1 MFEVSELAL
10 LKLLPADKNE
20 LINTHYCYFCYFFQN
35 IIKKI
40 MKSYQNPSGLII
52 KTPKQTAKRKSQSQ
66 VTSSL
71 GHASG

>member
-35 IIKKI
+35 IIKK
-40 MKSYQNPSGLII
+40 NHEII
-52 KTPKQTAKRKSQSQ
+52 SKPQWTNY
-66 VTSSL
+66 
-71 GHASG
+71 